1 MRLSLLDS
9 LLALFLYTPFPVF
22 LDSLYLH
29 VGFGLVVG
37 AMVCF
42 LLLNRVLFG
51 HRRVS
56 IVVL

>member
-1 MRLSLLDS
+1 MRLSS
-9 LLALFLYTPFPVF
+9 WTPCSHYSCIPPFPGF
-22 LDSLYLH
+22 LDSQHLH

-42 LLLNRVLFG
+42 LLLNRVVFA
-51 HRRVS
+51 HRCVP